1 MDSRKRI
8 LLVDVKDI
16 RRETRV
22 RMLVGAGYE
31 VETRPDEEVS
41 ETLDNEGSF
50 DLLIVALHNGNLED
64 AVSYSERVRRQK
76 PDLPILLL
84 LDAGVFV
91 PRGTL
96 NPSIETA
103 SPVEMM
109 KEIAKMLAE
118 SDHIRELPD
127 DVVPV

>member
-1 MDSRKRI
+1 MNSTKRI
-8 LLVDVKDI
+8 LLVDADDI

-22 RMLVGAGYE
+22 RMLTGAGYE
-31 VETRPDEEVS
+31 VEIRPDEEVS
-41 ETLDNEGSF
+41 ETLDNEGAF
-50 DLLIVALHNGNLED
+50 DLLIVALHNRNFED
-64 AVSYSERVRRQK
+64 AVSYSERVRKQK

-96 NPSIETA
+96 KPSIETV
-103 SPVEMM
+103 SPLELM
-109 KEIAKMLAE
+109 KEISKMLAQ

-127 DVVPV
+127 DIVPA

>member
-8 LLVDVKDI
+8 LLVDVNDT

-22 RMLVGAGYE
+22 GMLVGAGYE

-41 ETLDNEGSF
+41 ETLDNEAAF
-50 DLLIVALHNGNLED
+50 DLLIVALHNENLEE
-64 AVSYSERVRRQK
+64 AVSYSERVRKQK

-103 SPVEMM
+103 SPVKMM
-109 KEIAKMLAE
+109 KEISKMLAE

-127 DVVPV
+127 DVVPI

>member
-8 LLVDVKDI
+8 LLVDVDDI

-22 RMLVGAGYE
+22 RMLTAAGYE
-31 VETRPDEEVS
+31 IETRPDEEIS
-41 ETLDNEGSF
+41 EILDNEGAF
-50 DLLIVALHNGNLED
+50 DLLIVALHNRNLKD
-64 AVSYSERVRRQK
+64 AVSYSELVRKQK

-84 LDAGVFV
+84 LDGGVFV

-103 SPVEMM
+103 SPLELM
-109 KEIAKMLAE
+109 KEISKMLAE

-127 DVVPV
+127 DVVPA